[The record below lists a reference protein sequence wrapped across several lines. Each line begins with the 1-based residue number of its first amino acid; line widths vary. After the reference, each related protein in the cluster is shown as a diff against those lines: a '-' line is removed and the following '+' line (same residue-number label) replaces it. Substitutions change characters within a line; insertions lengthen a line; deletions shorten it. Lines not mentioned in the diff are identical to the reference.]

1 MEIPKHRVRP
11 HAFNRG
17 KIHMETEYLSYGNYF
32 KCNHVFIILSV
43 SKGGLST
50 MKVPPF
56 DPDLVLEGGRIKLA
70 PMKLEHAPE
79 LLRINHPDIWA
90 FLFSEISTIQEM
102 ETWVSEAVKLREQRV
117 ALPFVVMLKE
127 TEEIVGATRLFEL
140 NTRMRSCELGSTW
153 YGRDFQRTFVN
164 TETKYVVLQYCFEEL
179 GMNRV
184 LLKTDERNLR
194 SQKAIE
200 RLGAVKE
207 GVMRKERILAGGYVR
222 NAVLYSIT
230 NDEWPEVKEGL
241 LNKIARY
248 K

>member
-1 MEIPKHRVRP
+1 M
-11 HAFNRG
+11 
-17 KIHMETEYLSYGNYF
+17 T
-32 KCNHVFIILSV
+32 V
-43 SKGGLST
+43 S
-50 MKVPPF
+50 PF
-56 DPDLVLEGGRIKLA
+56 DSDLVLEGERIKLA

-79 LLRINHPDIWA
+79 LHRINHPEIWA
-90 FLFSEISTIQEM
+90 YMFSEISTLHEM
-102 ETWVSEAVKLREQRV
+102 ERWVSAAVKLREQRL

-127 TEEIVGATRLFEL
+127 TGQIVGTTRLYEI
-140 NTRMRSCELGSTW
+140 NERHKSCELGSTW
-153 YGRDFQRTFVN
+153 YGKDFQRTFVN

-179 GMNRV
+179 GMIRV
-184 LLKTDERNLR
+184 QLKTDERNVR

-207 GVMRKERILAGGYVR
+207 GVMRNERILASGYVR

-230 NDEWPEVKEGL
+230 SDEWAGVKQEL